1 MDKNFQR
8 GKVITISAG
17 HFFHDVYTSFL
28 APVLPLLIDKLG
40 ITLTM
45 AGGMDIA
52 RKVPALFNPLLG
64 LMADRT
70 DVKYF
75 VILTPAVSAI
85 AMSLLGVAP
94 TYFILLVLL
103 FVTGIS
109 STLFHIPSPV
119 IVKNLSGDKTGT
131 GMSYF
136 MFGGEIARTVGPMF
150 ITAAISLW
158 GLEGS
163 YRVMPFGIAASG
175 ILYFKLRNVSPIHK
189 NSSHR
194 EGKGIGRTLKDLLP
208 FFLAIGGFL
217 FMRAAMKSALTFYL
231 PTYLTGKGNSL
242 WLANASLSILQ
253 LSGAV
258 GTFGAGHISDRISH
272 KKVLMISGLL
282 SPVAMLLF
290 IYANEMMVFPLL
302 LLLGLLLFASGPV
315 MLALVQETDTKRPAF
330 VNSIY
335 MFMSFGISSV
345 MVLFVGMLGDH
356 LGLELTYK
364 ICGGIAFLAAP
375 FLLLLPRKEKNIKK

>member
-1 MDKNFQR
+1 MKEEFQR
-8 GKVITISAG
+8 GKVVTISLG
-17 HFFHDVYTSFL
+17 HFFHDVYTAFL
-28 APVLPLLIDKLG
+28 APVLPLLIGKLG
-40 ITLTM
+40 ISLTM
-45 AGGMDIA
+45 AGGLDIA

-94 TYFILLVLL
+94 TYFVVLVLL
-103 FVTGIS
+103 FITGIS
-109 STLFHIPSPV
+109 STLYHIPSPV
-119 IVKNLSGDKTGT
+119 MVKNLAGPKTGT
-131 GMSYF
+131 AMSYF
-136 MFGGEIARTVGPMF
+136 MFGGEIARTVGPLF
-150 ITAAISLW
+150 ITGAISIW

-163 YRVMPFGIAASG
+163 WRVMPFGIAASG
-175 ILYFKLRNVSPIHK
+175 ILYYKLRNVKPVHK
-189 NSSHR
+189 DASHR
-194 EGKGIGRTLKDLLP
+194 EGEGIGRTLREVLP
-208 FFLAIGGFL
+208 FFVAIGGFL
-217 FMRAAMKSALTFYL
+217 LMRAAMKSALTFYL
-231 PTYLTGKGNSL
+231 PTYLTGKGDSL

-258 GTFGAGHISDRISH
+258 GTFGAGHLSDRISH
-272 KKVLMISGLL
+272 KKVLLISGLL

-290 IYANEMMVFPLL
+290 VYASEVMIFPLL

-330 VNSIY
+330 VNSLY

-345 MVLFVGMLGDH
+345 MVLFVGALGDH
-356 LGLELTYK
+356 FGLELTYK
-364 ICGGIAFLAAP
+364 ICGGIAFLAVP
-375 FLLLLPRKEKNIKK
+375 FLLLLPGRKEEK